1 MLILEMISLAALAF
15 WVLLTLDRPRSWPTE
30 VILPD
35 VDPDPAAVDPDTVVA
50 VVPARNESKILPETL
65 PSLLVQSVDG
75 MRVVLVDDG
84 SSDDTGQVARRLA
97 EEVGCSHNLV
107 VVEAGTRMEGW
118 SGKVQALLRGYVT
131 LVEDAVERGEELPEW
146 LLLTD
151 ADIRHRPG
159 SVRALLCQAHGQGSE
174 GPFDLVSV
182 MARLRAEGF
191 WERLIVPAFVF
202 FFQLLYPF
210 RRVAHRRSRV
220 AAAAGGC
227 VLVRR
232 SALEDAGGFA
242 AISGE
247 IIDDVALGRIIKRR
261 GGRVWLGFDPG
272 IVSMRAYP
280 SLMDLWSMISRTAFN
295 QLRYRWD
302 LFVLTQVAL
311 TVFLVSP
318 PLILSAGVV
327 VAVNSE
333 LAEPGSLMRAMLW
346 ALAAWVLMGLAY
358 KPAVRYHRVPS
369 VWAASLPMASLLFGL
384 MTAGSAVD
392 HLRGRGPVWR
402 GRSYGP
408 STGSGKSR
416 VKHDR

>member
-1 MLILEMISLAALAF
+1 MLILEMISLASFMF

-35 VDPDPAAVDPDTVVA
+35 IQIDPADDEPGTVVA
-50 VVPARNESKILPETL
+50 IVPARNEAEILPSTL
-65 PSLLVQSVDG
+65 PTLLGQGVEG

-84 SSDDTGQVARRLA
+84 SSDDTAQVAHRLA
-97 EEVGCSHNLV
+97 ENSGLGQNLV
-107 VVEAGTRMEGW
+107 VVEGGARMEGW
-118 SGKVQALLRGYVT
+118 SGKVHALLRGYVT
-131 LVEDAVERGEELPEW
+131 VVEDAVERGIEPPEW

-159 SVRALLCQAHGQGSE
+159 SVRTLLCQAHGKGSE

-232 SALEDAGGFA
+232 TTLEDAGGFA
-242 AISGE
+242 AIGGE
-247 IIDDVALGRIIKRR
+247 IIDDVALGRVIKRL

-280 SLMDLWSMISRTAFN
+280 SLIDLWSMISRTAFN

-302 LFVLTQVAL
+302 LLVLTQVAL
-311 TVFLVSP
+311 AVFLVSP
-318 PLILSAGVV
+318 PLILSAG
-327 VAVNSE
+327 AV
-333 LAEPGSLMRAMLW
+333 LAVTSNLADPWSLMRAMFW
-346 ALAAWVLMGLAY
+346 ALAAWTLMGLAY
-358 KPAVRYHRVPS
+358 LPAIRYHRVPP
-369 VWAASLPMASLLFGL
+369 VWAASLPVAALLFGL
-384 MTAGSAVD
+384 ITAGSAVD
-392 HLRGRGPVWR
+392 HLRGKGSVWR
-402 GRSYGP
+402 GRTYGP
-408 STGSGKSR
+408 S
-416 VKHDR
+416 